1 MKTGEKRRIKGTSEN
16 VRIVKINGDN
26 VTVRLKNGTLKAVNI
41 CNLRMPVKKSLQ
53 WMIPFVDNLST
64 WAKIRGVFQFTEES
78 LQRFFCSRLLM
89 AVMLAACGAL
99 LAFILLRW
107 AL

>member
-1 MKTGEKRRIKGTSEN
+1 MKTGEKRRIKGTSES
-16 VRIVKINGDN
+16 VRIVRINGDN
-26 VTVRLKNGTLKAVNI
+26 VTVRLKNGTVKTVNI
-41 CNLRMPVKKSLQ
+41 CSLRMPVKKSLQ

-64 WAKIRGVFQFTEES
+64 WEKIRGIFQFTDEI

-89 AVMLAACGAL
+89 SVILAACGAL

>member
-16 VRIVKINGDN
+16 VRIVRINGDN

-64 WAKIRGVFQFTEES
+64 REKIKGVLHLIEES

-89 AVMLAACGAL
+89 SVMLVACGAL
-99 LAFILLRW
+99 LAFILLMW
-107 AL
+107 VL

>member
-16 VRIVKINGDN
+16 VRIVRINGDN
-26 VTVRLKNGTLKAVNI
+26 VTVRLKNGTLKAINI
-41 CNLRMPVKKSLQ
+41 CNLRMPVKKSLR

-64 WAKIRGVFQFTEES
+64 GEKLKGAFQFIEES

-89 AVMLAACGAL
+89 SVMLVACGVL

-107 AL
+107 FL

>member
-26 VTVRLKNGTLKAVNI
+26 VTVRMKNGTLKAVNI

-53 WMIPFVDNLST
+53 WMIPFIDNLST
-64 WAKIRGVFQFTEES
+64 VEKIKGAFQFIEES
-78 LQRFFCSRLLM
+78 LQRVFCSRILM
-89 AVMLAACGAL
+89 SVMLAACGAL